1 MNIQYFS
8 VLAVASILTL
18 GAVASCSNPCA
29 ATTKPP
35 ASTVTQ
41 VQANPCAAKANP
53 CASKANPCAAKAN
66 PCAAKA
72 NPCAAKANPC
82 AAKAKTSG
90 APLAQQLQG
99 KPVLVDVFATW
110 CSACKNIA
118 PTLAQLQKDYAG
130 KVNFVVLDVSDKSST
145 AEAEAKAKQLGL
157 SEFLAKNKS
166 QTGMLTI
173 IDPATGNILA
183 QHRNNANLT
192 DYKTVLD
199 AALTQ

>member
-1 MNIQYFS
+1 MKIQYFS

-18 GAVASCSNPCA
+18 GAIASCSNPCA
-29 ATTKPP
+29 ATTKTP
-35 ASTVTQ
+35 ANTVTQ
-41 VQANPCAAKANP
+41 AQANPCAAKANP
-53 CASKANPCAAKAN
+53 CASKANPCAS
-66 PCAAKA
+66 
-72 NPCAAKANPC
+72 
-82 AAKAKTSG
+82 KAKTIG
-90 APLAQQLQG
+90 APLAPQLQG

-110 CSACKNIA
+110 CPACKNVA

-145 AEAEAKAKQLGL
+145 AQAEAKAKQLGL

-173 IDPATGNILA
+173 IDPATGKILA